1 MSGGRFDYAQYRI
14 QQIADDIERE
24 LEKQGQETEVEI
36 WEREYYPNGKFYET
50 YSPEIQKH
58 FKDAIETL
66 KKAYIYAHRIDYF
79 LSGDDDQQSFL
90 RRLNKELINL
100 NHE

>member
-24 LEKQGQETEVEI
+24 LERQGQSIEI
-36 WEREYYPNGKFYET
+36 ESWEREYYPNGKFHET
-50 YSPEIQKH
+50 YSPEVQKH
-58 FKDAIETL
+58 FKDAIDTL

-79 LSGDDDQQSFL
+79 LSGDDGEESFL
-90 RRLNKELINL
+90 MRLEKELNNL
-100 NHE
+100 SHK